1 MLVKIC
7 GITNPPDAQTAQEA
21 GADFI
26 GLVFVPGTRR
36 CLGIEQARSILAEI
50 HTPTRA
56 VGLFVN
62 EPPEQVAA
70 TVKELGLQVVQLHG
84 QESPEYINELLDRLP
99 ECRVLKAF
107 AVSGPQTLLAME
119 SYYHTIQKPRQILG
133 FLLDAPGGGGMG
145 KSFDWIETARV
156 LTPLRKKIPPIFLA
170 GGLTIGNISDAIRG
184 LAPDGVDVSSGV
196 EAAPG
201 QKDPDKVRLF
211 IRLAKNLP

>member
-7 GITNPPDAQTAQEA
+7 GITNPPDARTAQEA

-26 GLVFVPGTRR
+26 GLVFVAGSRR
-36 CLGIEQARSILAEI
+36 CVGNTQAREILSVI

-62 EPPEQVAA
+62 EPLEQVAK
-70 TVKELGLQVVQLHG
+70 TVEALGLSEVQLHG
-84 QESPEYINELLDRLP
+84 QETPEYVNELLDRLP

-107 AVSGPQTLLAME
+107 AVTGPQVLLAME
-119 SYYHTIQKPRQILG
+119 PYYHAIKNPQRILG
-133 FLLDAPGGGGMG
+133 FLLDSPGGGGMG
-145 KSFDWIETARV
+145 KTFNWIETARV
-156 LTPLRKKIPPIFLA
+156 LGPLRKKIPPIFLA
-170 GGLTIGNISDAIRG
+170 GGLTIDNISDAIRG

-201 QKDPDKVRLF
+201 QKDPDKVRMF
-211 IRLAKNLP
+211 IRLAKKSP